1 MALSPALSADGRFV
15 AYISANHLYVTEL
28 RTGDTR
34 QLATGTSLRAPNW
47 TSGGSEVAFQ
57 SLDTIYAVSRSG
69 GGQPRVLLAPANG
82 TYAISPDGRRV
93 AWSTKENGVSTFCIG
108 ALGLSPDAIDTTVR
122 RKFQPSVLSWSSDG
136 KWLAAGSE
144 EGVTLYSS
152 DGSKENHLRA
162 PVKSDPP
169 FFSWVTWIS
178 WGLANDTLYVDGPG
192 PRLVGPRALTATVL
206 SPNGAWRPL
215 MPVDTPANY
224 HASEFSSDGRR
235 FASLVSKRK
244 SQLVRYVL
252 DGGRATRRLAVA
264 SGEASDSHQDFS
276 PDGKTAAFVRE
287 LESRSDVYV
296 VSSEGGVPRKVT
308 HVNAK
313 SLGAVRWSPD
323 GALIGFTYRTD
334 STSGVGVV
342 NPATGVQRLIRSDLP
357 RTRSFGVHGD
367 AGLGWTPD
375 GSRLFFGAT
384 HLYRNMR
391 VLGGVGMMD
400 LRSGRDSLLDSAVTL
415 PPMVSPSNGEVG
427 FQDGMLKN
435 FVRLD
440 WGTGRRDSTLLPL
453 RVEPIRW
460 ERDGTLLLLRSDSSS
475 TEVSRFSL
483 SSKKQTPVAVLPS
496 RCRNVSLSIDSRTAV
511 CEEVETGFEVWVAT
525 REKARTRRRFS
536 FLKR

>member
-1 MALSPALSADGRFV
+1 
-15 AYISANHLYVTEL
+15 
-28 RTGDTR
+28 
-34 QLATGTSLRAPNW
+34 
-47 TSGGSEVAFQ
+47 
-57 SLDTIYAVSRSG
+57 
-69 GGQPRVLLAPANG
+69 
-82 TYAISPDGRRV
+82 
-93 AWSTKENGVSTFCIG
+93 
-108 ALGLSPDAIDTTVR
+108 
-122 RKFQPSVLSWSSDG
+122 
-136 KWLAAGSE
+136 
-144 EGVTLYSS
+144 
-152 DGSKENHLRA
+152 
-162 PVKSDPP
+162 
-169 FFSWVTWIS
+169 
-178 WGLANDTLYVDGPG
+178 
-192 PRLVGPRALTATVL
+192 
-206 SPNGAWRPL
+206 